1 MWLTRQPK
9 PKPGRAGQHVS
20 GFGPPNGGEARYPL
34 GHCGA
39 FVRHQFHHSKH
50 KSLTR
55 RPVCLSGRG
64 VEVADELWGGVNC
77 GTGSDAEK
85 SSLILAHKLSTDR
98 AFTPP
103 VLHTLAMHSG
113 FPHSSCTF
121 FCVLVCFVLCRSR
134 KAFATTHKEPC
145 STNGGL
151 LFAAPTA
158 RRYSG
163 R

>member
-1 MWLTRQPK
+1 MFRVLGPLMAVRLATRWGIVEHLYAINFTTRSINLS
-9 PKPGRAGQHVS
+9 PG
-20 GFGPPNGGEARYPL
+20 GPCASRDEALRSRTN
-34 GHCGA
+34 C
-39 FVRHQFHHSKH
+39 
-50 KSLTR
+50 
-55 RPVCLSGRG
+55 
-64 VEVADELWGGVNC
+64 GGVNC

-98 AFTPP
+98 AFAPP